1 MHTHQLALLLWLW
14 RLQGVLTVV
23 VVLVMVEGVQALQ
36 HSINQVVTAVTAAR
50 FIPHKEG
57 SR

>member
-1 MHTHQLALLLWLW
+1 M
-14 RLQGVLTVV
+14 LTVV
-23 VVLVMVEGVQALQ
+23 VVLVLVEGVQALQ